1 MRALWLLLLVS
12 FAAAA
17 HESDVRFEPHPG
29 ASIPATLQFRE
40 ARLGDYFGAAPVV
53 LVLGYSSCIN
63 LCGTTLEGTN
73 EVLDAARLS
82 PGRDYTALFV
92 SIDPRDEK
100 AAPPRR
106 PGWHF
111 LTGAAAAGELA
122 QAVGFRYRFDKA
134 SGEFAHPAG
143 FVVLTP
149 QGRVS
154 RYFEG
159 VRFEPAELKRALV
172 EASNGEARGG
182 FSGFLLRCFHDP
194 ENGRYTATVLGAVR
208 IAMIAFLLG
217 FGWLAWRRLR

>member
-1 MRALWLLLLVS
+1 MKPIWLLLLAS

-17 HESDVRFEPHPG
+17 HESDVRFAPQAG
-29 ASIPATLQFRE
+29 ASVPPALQFRE
-40 ARLGDYFGAAPVV
+40 ARLADYLGAAPVV
-53 LVLGYSSCIN
+53 LVLGYNSCIN

-73 EVLDAARLS
+73 EVLEAARLA

-100 AAPPRR
+100 AAPRRR

-122 QAVGFRYRFDKA
+122 RAVGFRYRFDKA

-159 VRFEPAELKRALV
+159 VRFEPADVKRALA
-172 EASNGEARGG
+172 EASNGETRGG

-194 ENGRYTATVLGAVR
+194 QNGRYTTAVLAAVR
-208 IAMIAFLLG
+208 IAMLAFLLG
-217 FGWLAWRRLR
+217 LGWLAWRRLR